1 MPTKFQLITELYDQ
15 TVQSV
20 TGSYQSWTG
29 FLRAACY
36 NYKCPFDEQLL
47 IYAQRPDAT
56 AVLEME
62 RWNRQFGR
70 WVNRGAKS
78 IAVFGDDG
86 QNCLKLYFDVSDTHA
101 SRFARPLPIW
111 TMHPAFGPEVIETL
125 EATFGSLSEKE
136 NLADA
141 VRSACHNAVADN
153 ITDYLQDLRECRED
167 SLLEELDD
175 LSLEV
180 FYRDALEVSVAY
192 MLLTRL
198 GLRADDYFTADEFA
212 HVYEFNTPPT
222 INALGIATSDIAEM
236 GLREISRTVMQ
247 AQRDQFF
254 ANREKSGYDNSTEH
268 ETTGHERSEHHGSDL
283 SDAERL
289 SGAEPADAADAGG
302 TSGQVRGAA
311 ERVPEEAPQGA
322 LHQPENQR
330 QADGAF
336 DGDRAD
342 GTENGGADRGADGT
356 DRGRDG
362 GTESDRSPALDGPD
376 EQSQAQR
383 GGAGDERPDL
393 QLNQEETA
401 KAGSDELP
409 AFSSADS
416 PQPTVKELF
425 AQYKQTVGDALMKDA
440 TFGNACRN
448 SDRENAFLE
457 GAEAI
462 RRIVSESG
470 DLRLAKL
477 YYDMPAFHIRLHQ
490 ELLGETYPKLAGG
503 DSTDHSGDYVLLDRL
518 RADCEYFLGAGGRS
532 EKHLWAGNVHAQIKK
547 MRELYDALP
556 EKPEWLTTEAIDRYA
571 AQMAAPYQ
579 VAAYHH
585 FENGFDDKL
594 DYQTLEE
601 AEAAAQGYVAGT
613 MEEDGFAYDGAAV
626 YDAETHQCLRVY
638 GDYPDEKAQEQAVA
652 FALEHDTAQ
661 QNAAELPAF
670 LDMHLIEANLLDN
683 GGRKHKR
690 QEIFEYFQAHKS
702 LAERTEF
709 LKNSYN
715 DIWVEVLTDG
725 VRTGYHAEKDGL
737 LMWEG
742 SYLSRTS
749 ESVFSWSVITEMT
762 EGLIE
767 RGEYKIKLGLQNAP
781 IVAEQLAL
789 FDMGGNAPVYEA
801 PADAPSGI
809 LAPARTVPQE
819 AIDLALCTGGNEPNS
834 AERIAVFYMRE
845 RPEQENEEFLRREFG
860 TENGRGIEY
869 EGRKYAVWF
878 MEDGVHLAQ
887 GDSVRTGYSKTMVT
901 WEQASARILELLEAG
916 TYLSASELAQ
926 APDKV
931 LHEAMDAMLM
941 TARDLN
947 EDGRGQGLF
956 PQTLAIH
963 DQHKGYPELD
973 EDMVAFAKTE
983 GGLQTLA
990 QEYHTFLDAY
1000 AAALD
1005 IMRFRVSGYNTHRI
1019 GTILDGLQYSE
1030 RHFTAQPNFL
1040 RQCKMFITQDEIDQ
1054 FFLRDSVDRRL
1065 AVYSHFCY
1073 PHTPEECQKFI
1084 KGSFGEYSGGARAGY
1099 QHTKTSKGLEYERDY
1114 NFKKYDTVHLTIPN
1128 VVKEYE
1134 RLIAQKRFPGEDAI
1148 AKIPEYERRQVAR
1161 AIYSSLYNAPDNV
1174 PRPYYMSMDY
1184 YQAVPLIEEEL
1195 QDRSTAMWL
1204 MDALNAR
1211 LGEMQK
1217 DDRHYEFVHETHFQL
1232 YAYVNGEFSLFNHR
1246 HDGQLTPT
1254 APNEP
1259 TAALVREAATPSE
1272 GTMPT
1277 PPESVM
1283 FMEPEVPEP
1292 LSIGTRLTIDGRQ
1305 FEVDSVDDHTQNVS
1319 LRDVTFEGGTG
1330 FPIFRK
1336 ESIDYVRAHMEQ
1348 ADPAALA
1355 SPQPQTDEPPAVLT
1369 PPKKKK
1375 QNALAYPLDADGRNY
1390 RITDDHIGEGAPLER
1405 FQRNL
1410 DAIRTLKTVEA
1421 ENRSATAEEQAVL
1434 AQYVGWGG
1442 LADFFDEKNARY
1454 GELKDLLTDAEY
1466 AAARESTLT
1475 AFFTPPVVIRGIYAA
1490 LGQMGF
1496 TQGNI
1501 LEPSCGIGNFFGML
1515 PENMS
1520 GSKLYGVELDDLSGR
1535 IARQLYQ
1542 KSSIAVQG
1550 YEKTAFPDNFFDVA
1564 IGNVPFGQF
1573 HVPDKRYD
1581 RLNFP
1586 IHEYFIAKALDQVRP
1601 GGVIAVVTSSY
1612 TMDKRTAS
1620 ARKYIAQRAE
1630 LLGAIRLPNNA
1641 FKAAAGTE
1649 VVSDILFL
1657 QKRERMVDIEPEW
1670 VHLATNEDGIQMNSY
1685 FIDHPDMVLG
1695 EMKMVSGPFGP
1706 TPTCEPYPEQPLE
1719 ALLAEA
1725 VQNIH
1730 GEITAYDREEE
1741 LEGEDHSIE
1750 ADPAVRN
1757 FSYTLVAGQIYYRE
1771 NSRMNPVEVSKT
1783 AESRIRGMIELRDCV
1798 RTLLEYQTED
1808 YPNEEIKAQQAK
1820 LNTLYDAFTRKYG
1833 LINSRGNAIAFDQD
1847 SAYFLLCSLE
1857 ILDEEKNLKR
1867 KADLF
1872 TKRTIRSHKP
1882 AEKVDTAVE
1891 ALALSIG
1898 EKAHA
1903 DMDYMSR
1910 LTGKDEEALFSD
1922 LKGVIFLNP
1931 AYTGENDGHEKY
1943 LPADEYLSGNVR
1955 QKLAV
1960 AQGKAE
1966 QDPQYQINA
1975 DALAQVQPT
1984 DLTASEISVRLG
1996 ATWLDTE
2003 YVRRFIFETLGTP
2016 RSAQWSMKVHYSGIT
2031 GEWRIE
2037 GKGTDRGNVKAISTY
2052 GTKRINAY
2060 EIIETTLNL
2069 KDVRIFDYVY
2079 DADGRKTA
2087 VLNKKETAIAQ
2098 SKQELIKDAFA
2109 EWIWKDPDRRE
2120 AICKTYNI
2128 LFNSNRPREYDG
2140 SHISFSGMNPE
2151 ITLRKHQVNAIAH
2164 ILYGGN
2170 TLLAHVV
2177 GAGKTFEMV
2186 AAAMES
2192 KRLGLCQK
2200 SLFVVPNHLTE
2211 QWATEFLQLYPAANI
2226 LVATRKDFETKN
2238 RKKFCGRIATGDYD
2252 AVIIGHSQF
2261 EKIPMSVERQRAIL
2275 EQQID
2280 EIMMGISEAKREK
2293 AENFT
2298 IKQMEKT
2305 KKGLQAKIDKLND
2318 QSRKDDVVTFEEL
2331 GVDRIFIDESHYFK
2345 NLFLYTK
2352 MRNVGGIAQTEAQKS
2367 SDLFMKCRYLDEI
2380 TGGRGIV
2387 FATGTPISNSMVEL
2401 YTIQRYLQMSA
2412 LEEQGLQ
2419 HFDSWA
2425 ANYGETVTAIE
2436 LSPEGTGYRAKTR
2449 FAKFYNLPELMSV
2462 FKNVADIQTADMLK
2476 LPVPEAH
2483 YHNIALKPSEYQKE
2497 IVASL
2502 AERAEKVRNREV
2514 DSSVDNM
2521 LLITNDGRKLA
2532 LDQRLVNP
2540 MLPSDPNSKAA
2551 KCAENVFEIWQ
2562 RTADQR
2568 STQMIFCD
2576 LSTPKDDGTFSVYDD
2591 IRAKLL
2597 ELGVP
2602 ENEIAFIHNAK
2613 SEVQK
2618 KDLFGKVRSGQVRIL
2633 LGSTQRMGA
2642 GTNCQQ
2648 KLIALH
2654 HLDCPWRPSDLQQ
2667 REGRII
2673 RQGNENPEVDI
2684 YSYVTEGTFD
2694 AYLYQLVESKQKF
2707 ISQIMTS
2714 KSPVRSAEDVDE
2726 QALSYAEIKAL
2737 ASGNPMIKEKMD
2749 LDIEVSKLKLLKA
2762 NHLSQKYALEDAIS
2776 KGFPKQIAETQARIA
2791 GYGADIAA
2799 VKENTHPN
2807 GDGFSPLTLAGVT
2820 HADKKEAGAA
2830 LLTMCQTMLSPE
2842 ATQVGGYRGLT
2853 LELAFDTFARE
2864 YRLTMIGQLRHTVTL
2879 GTDVFGNLQRMDN
2892 ALEGLPIKEQACR
2905 EQLSNLQTQLETAK
2919 AEVQKPFPR
2928 ETELNTKTAR
2938 LEELNSL
2945 LNLDHKEPEIVD
2957 AGPDED
2963 QRPPERRR
2971 PQLQR

>member
-36 NYKCPFDEQLL
+36 NYKCPFDDQIL

-111 TMHPAFGPEVIETL
+111 TMHPAFEPEVIETL
-125 EATFGSLSEKE
+125 EATFGNLAEKE

-175 LSLEV
+175 LNLEV

-192 MLLTRL
+192 MLMTRL
-198 GLRADDYFTADEFA
+198 GLRADDHITADEFA

-254 ANREKSGYDNSTEH
+254 ANREKNGYDGHTEQH
-268 ETTGHERSEHHGSDL
+268 ETPHERSEQHGGHL
-283 SDAERL
+283 QDAERL

-302 TSGQVRGAA
+302 ASGQVRGAA
-311 ERVPEEAPQGA
+311 ESVPEEAPQSA
-322 LHQPENQR
+322 LHQPQDQR
-330 QADGAF
+330 QADGAS
-336 DGDRAD
+336 GRDRAD
-342 GTENGGADRGADGT
+342 RAEDGGADRGADGT
-356 DRGRDG
+356 ERGRDG
-362 GTESDRSPALDGPD
+362 GAESDRSPALDGPD
-376 EQSQAQR
+376 EQSPAQR
-383 GGAGDERPDL
+383 GGAGAQRPDL
-393 QLNQEETA
+393 RLTTEEPTE
-401 KAGSDELP
+401 AGSDELP
-409 AFSSADS
+409 AF
-416 PQPTVKELF
+416 V
-425 AQYKQTVGDALMKDA
+425 
-440 TFGNACRN
+440 
-448 SDRENAFLE
+448 
-457 GAEAI
+457 
-462 RRIVSESG
+462 
-470 DLRLAKL
+470 
-477 YYDMPAFHIRLHQ
+477 
-490 ELLGETYPKLAGG
+490 
-503 DSTDHSGDYVLLDRL
+503 DHSGDYVLLDRL
-518 RADCEYFLGAGGRS
+518 RADCDYFLGAGGRS
-532 EKHLWAGNVHAQIKK
+532 EKHLWAGSVYAQIKK

-626 YDAETHQCLRVY
+626 YDAETRQCLRVY
-638 GDYPDEKAQEQAVA
+638 GDYPDEKAQEQAA
-652 FALEHDTAQ
+652 SFAQEHDAVRRNT
-661 QNAAELPAF
+661 AELPAF
-670 LDMHLIEANLLDN
+670 LDMHLIEANLLDD

-690 QEIFEYFQAHKS
+690 QEIFGYFQAHKS

-749 ESVFSWSVITEMT
+749 ESVFSWPVITEMT

-789 FDMGGNAPVYEA
+789 FDMGGDAPVYEA
-801 PADAPSGI
+801 PADTATGI

-819 AIDLALCTGGNEPNS
+819 VIDQALYTAGNEPGS
-834 AERIAVFYMRE
+834 AERIAMFYMRE
-845 RPEQENEEFLRREFG
+845 HSEQENISFLRREFG

-878 MEDGVHLAQ
+878 LEDGIHLAQ
-887 GDSVRTGYSKTMVT
+887 GDSVRTGYSKTVVS
-901 WEQASARILELLEAG
+901 WGLAAGRILGLLRAG
-916 TYLSASELAQ
+916 IYLSAAELTQ

-931 LHEAMDAMLM
+931 LHEAMDALLM
-941 TARDLN
+941 TARDLTK
-947 EDGRGQGLF
+947 EGRDMGLL

-973 EDMVAFAKTE
+973 EDMVAFAKTD
-983 GGLQTLA
+983 GGLQMLA
-990 QEYHTFLDAY
+990 QEYHAFLDAY
-1000 AAALD
+1000 YDDPSILRYRLSA
-1005 IMRFRVSGYNTHRI
+1005 YNTHRI
-1019 GTILDGLQYSE
+1019 GIILNDLPYEE
-1030 RHFTAQPNFL
+1030 RHFDAQPSFL
-1040 RQCKMFITQDEIDQ
+1040 RQCKMFITQDEIDHY
-1054 FFLRDSVDRRL
+1054 FLREGVESRL
-1065 AVYSHFCY
+1065 AIYSHFCY
-1073 PHTPEECQKFI
+1073 PHTPEERQKFI

-1099 QHTKTSKGLEYERDY
+1099 GYTKTYKGLDYERDY
-1114 NFKKYDTVHLTIPN
+1114 NSKKYDTVHLTIPN

-1174 PRPYYMSMDY
+1174 PRPYYMGMDY

-1195 QDRSTAMWL
+1195 QDKSTAMWL

-1246 HDGQLTPT
+1246 HD
-1254 APNEP
+1254 APQQERSFVEQVAEDAARLAAEQPPAYERFSVIETDDGYAVWDDIRDEIYVDSEGVRETFPSEWQAEDYLEQVRKAVNEKEAAEWLYVEQSRN
-1259 TAALVREAATPSE
+1259 TAAKPEQPQSE
-1272 GTMPT
+1272 PVSTADP
-1277 PPESVM
+1277 VI
-1283 FMEPEVPEP
+1283 V
-1292 LSIGTRLTIDGRQ
+1292 GTRLTIDGRQ

-1348 ADPAALA
+1348 PDIAQETAA
-1355 SPQPQTDEPPAVLT
+1355 PQTDDPPAVLT

-1375 QNALAYPLDADGRNY
+1375 QNALAYPLDPNGSNY

-1421 ENRSATAEEQAVL
+1421 ENRAATAEEQAVL

-1442 LADFFDEKNARY
+1442 LADFFDEKNPRY
-1454 GELKDLLTDAEY
+1454 AELKELLTDAEY

-1475 AFFTPPVVIRGIYAA
+1475 AFYTPPVVIRGIYAA

-1501 LEPSCGIGNFFGML
+1501 LEPACGIGNFLGML
-1515 PENMS
+1515 PESMS

-1573 HVPDKRYD
+1573 HVADKRYD

-1586 IHEYFIAKALDQVRP
+1586 IHEYFVAKALDQVRP

-1620 ARKYIAQRAE
+1620 ARKYIAQRSE
-1630 LLGAIRLPNNA
+1630 LLGAIRLPNDA

-1685 FIDHPDMVLG
+1685 FIDHPDMILG

-1771 NSRMNPVEVSKT
+1771 NSRMNPVKVSKT
-1783 AESRIRGMIELRDCV
+1783 AESRIRGMIELRGCV

-1808 YPNEEIKAQQAK
+1808 YPDEEIKAQQAK

-1847 SAYFLLCSLE
+1847 SSYFLLCSLE
-1857 ILDEEKNLKR
+1857 ILDEDRNLKR

-1898 EKAHA
+1898 EKAHV
-1903 DMDYMSR
+1903 DMDYMGR
-1910 LTGKDEEALFSD
+1910 LTGKDEETLFSD

-1931 AYTGENDGHEKY
+1931 AYTGESDGHEKY

-1955 QKLAV
+1955 QKWAV

-1996 ATWLDTE
+1996 ATWLDTA
-2003 YVRRFIFETLGTP
+2003 YVRQFIFETLGTP
-2016 RSAQWSMKVHYSGIT
+2016 RSAQWGMKVHYSSIT

-2037 GKGTDRGNVKAISTY
+2037 DKNKDRGNVKAISTY

-2069 KDVRIFDYVY
+2069 KDVRIFDYQY
-2079 DADGRKTA
+2079 DEEGRRIA

-2140 SHISFSGMNPE
+2140 SHINFSGMNPE

-2298 IKQMEKT
+2298 IKQMMKT
-2305 KKGLQAKIDKLND
+2305 QKGLQAKIDKLND

-2401 YTIQRYLQMSA
+2401 YTIQRYLQMNA
-2412 LEEQGLQ
+2412 LQEQGLQ
-2419 HFDSWA
+2419 HFDAWA

-2502 AERAEKVRNREV
+2502 AERAEKVRNRMV
-2514 DSSVDNM
+2514 DSTEDNM

-2562 RTADQR
+2562 RTADQH

-2597 ELGVP
+2597 ELGIP
-2602 ENEIAFIHNAK
+2602 ENEIAYIHNAK

-2791 GYGADIAA
+2791 GYGADIAT

-2807 GDGFSPLTLAGVT
+2807 ADGFSPLTLADVT

-2842 ATQVGGYRGLT
+2842 ATQVGSYRGLT

-2892 ALEGLPIKEQACR
+2892 ALEGLPIKEQTCR

-2919 AEVQKPFPR
+2919 TEVQKPFPR

-2957 AGPDED
+2957 TEPDED

-2971 PQLQR
+2971 PQLER